1 VEAES
6 PNSPTKVS
14 LLRRLSNFL
23 LEVNPEPNT
32 IPLQSRV
39 SIIALYVVA
48 LLSAVAIPYNLQI
61 DWRAGSA
68 IAVVGELLFSGFV
81 LGGVVSFWVTRRMQL
96 ARIFYFLAVAMI
108 CLQLIIDAGG
118 QWGLGA
124 LYIVS
129 GYSVIFFVLGLRGG
143 VLIPLILLLGT
154 LLRMPFG
161 NFHSLSIFNSPDIS
175 SRYLTILAVATFL
188 GIAAVCYQ
196 HVLLRGLAKVAYV
209 DPVTGL
215 ANRARIEEHLAAKVA
230 QAKTHRLGLGLVA
243 LKLRKFSQ
251 VTSTQGSGR
260 ADRILQKV
268 GRRLQQFQPTGNLVG
283 RYSGTLFVLS
293 SPDNHPVQLEQLA
306 IYLHSLVTGQPY
318 DLDND
323 LDDQP
328 PSGNLVS
335 LSCEVA
341 VSRFPQDGETEQALF
356 ANLITTLYHSQGIP
370 GQVLFFNPAQREAD
384 HQRFRLGEELRD
396 AIQLREFSLVYH
408 AKLNLATGRGLGAEV
423 LLRWHSARSG
433 TIGPDVF
440 IPLAEQTGQIRKI
453 TDFVIAQAFRE
464 IATLNPSLIHAINL
478 SPLDLADRNLLP
490 YIDQQLAETGIEAHQ
505 IEFEITEGVLM
516 GHDPQVEEAL
526 EHLRRRG
533 FRLAIDDFGTGYS
546 SLSSLSSLKVNNLK
560 IDQSFI
566 RPLEDT
572 KLAGNTTK
580 HRIVETIITMGH
592 SLGLEVTA
600 EGVETQA
607 QADYLKRIGCTY
619 AQGWLYSKPV
629 PLASYQNWLA
639 ENLG

>member
-1 VEAES
+1 MELKS
-6 PNSPTKVS
+6 QNLPTKVS
-14 LLRRLSNFL
+14 LLRRISNFL

-32 IPLQSRV
+32 IPLQARV

-48 LLSAVAIPYNLQI
+48 ALSAVAIPYNLQI
-61 DWRAGSA
+61 DSRAGSLL
-68 IAVVGELLFSGFV
+68 AVAGELTFSG
-81 LGGVVSFWVTRRMQL
+81 LIISGLVSFWVTRRLQL

-161 NFHSLSIFNSPDIS
+161 NFHALSIFNSPDIS
-175 SRYLTILAVATFL
+175 SRYVTILAVATFL

-196 HVLLRGLAKVAYV
+196 HVLLRGLAKVAYL

-215 ANRARIEEHLAAKVA
+215 ANRARIEEHLSAKIE
-230 QAKTHRLGLGLVA
+230 QARTHRRGLGLVA

-251 VTSTQGSGR
+251 VSSTQGSGR
-260 ADRILQKV
+260 ADRILHKV

-283 RYSGTLFVLS
+283 RYSGTLFVLA

-306 IYLHSLVTGQPY
+306 IYLHSLVTGHPY

-323 LDDQP
+323 LDDQTS
-328 PSGNLVS
+328 SGNLVS

-341 VSRFPQDGETEQALF
+341 VSRFPQDGDTEQALF
-356 ANLITTLYHSQGIP
+356 ANLLTTLNYSQGIP

-384 HQRFRLGEELRD
+384 HQRFRLSEDLRD
-396 AIQLREFSLVYH
+396 AIKLGEFSLVYH
-408 AKLNLATGRGLGAEV
+408 GKLKLATGSCLGAEV
-423 LLRWHSARSG
+423 LLRWKSGRSG
-433 TIGPDVF
+433 AIGPDVF

-453 TDFVIAQAFRE
+453 TNFVIAQGFRE
-464 IATLNPSLIHAINL
+464 IAVLDKSLVHAINL
-478 SPLDLADRNLLP
+478 SPLDLADPSLLP
-490 YIDQQLAETGIEAHQ
+490 FIDQQLAETGLEPRQ

-516 GHDPQVEEAL
+516 GQDPQVEEAL
-526 EHLRRRG
+526 EQLRRRG

-546 SLSSLSSLKVNNLK
+546 SLSSLANLKVNNLK

-566 RPLEDT
+566 RPLEDSN
-572 KLAGNTTK
+572 LVGNTAK
-580 HRIVETIITMGH
+580 HRLVETIVTMALT
-592 SLGLEVTA
+592 LGLEVTA
-600 EGVETQA
+600 EGVETRA
-607 QADYLKRIGCTY
+607 QEDYLVRVGCTY

-639 ENLG
+639 QNLG